1 MNYEIKEAIEKLES
15 MLYSK
20 DMVMELCDVD
30 MTDYARGV
38 VYGRIEMLNR
48 LRVELLG
55 NDDEEDSEA

>member
-1 MNYEIKEAIEKLES
+1 MNYEIKEAIDKLEN

-48 LRVELLG
+48 LKVELLS
-55 NDDEEDSEA
+55 EEDSEA

>member
-1 MNYEIKEAIEKLES
+1 MNYEIKEVLEKLEN

-20 DMVMELCDVD
+20 DMVMELCDVN

-48 LRVELLG
+48 LRVELSS
-55 NDDEEDSEA
+55 EEDSEA